1 MSILRESS
9 SELTIKRV
17 IEILKHIIFEAEK
30 KGTGDI

>member
-1 MSILRESS
+1 MNILRESS